1 MDHWILEMIFLWTAW
16 RTSMSN
22 RILISRFSLAIQS
35 FRDFIGQTTGCPTSQ
50 RIVRLNF
57 FDQGGH
63 RADHDQALMG
73 VAADCEYVTLLG
85 SQQNAT
91 RQLLNSFNTAST
103 LYKVGSDL
111 SRVDC
116 IWSLDRTLSISVWEF
131 CTLQS
136 RIEGKLFDDASV
148 RHK

>member
-1 MDHWILEMIFLWTAW
+1 
-16 RTSMSN
+16 
-22 RILISRFSLAIQS
+22 
-35 FRDFIGQTTGCPTSQ
+35 
-50 RIVRLNF
+50 
-57 FDQGGH
+57 
-63 RADHDQALMG
+63 MG

-116 IWSLDRTLSISVWEF
+116 I
-131 CTLQS
+131 
-136 RIEGKLFDDASV
+136 
-148 RHK
+148 